1 MADAPEK
8 DDRTEEPTQRKL
20 DDAIAKCDVAKST
33 EINTLFVLGGFTLA
47 LMLSSGALAERLALT
62 LRGFLMNAHQV
73 PAGGAG
79 VLTAAKAALWA
90 GLLALALPAGIVAV
104 AALLGGGMQHRPLW
118 TLQPLTPQFSRISPL
133 AGVKRVFGKEA
144 FVGFAKG
151 LLKILI
157 VGAVATLVLWAERDR
172 LEGLARMQAGA
183 TLAAVLHL
191 SLKLLGGVLAAYAFL
206 AAGDAV
212 YQRLSWLQRQRM
224 SKRELKEEYKETE
237 GNPELKEEY
246 KETEGNPEVKA
257 KLKQIRAAR
266 VRRRMMAAV
275 PTATVV
281 IANPTHY
288 AVALRYERGMAAPVC
303 VAKGVDALALRIRAL
318 AAEHGVAVVENP
330 PLARALHAGVEIDR
344 EIPVEHYRA
353 VAEVIGAILRLRRR
367 PA

>member
-1 MADAPEK
+1 
-8 DDRTEEPTQRKL
+8 
-20 DDAIAKCDVAKST
+20 
-33 EINTLFVLGGFTLA
+33 
-47 LMLSSGALAERLALT
+47 
-62 LRGFLMNAHQV
+62 
-73 PAGGAG
+73 
-79 VLTAAKAALWA
+79 
-90 GLLALALPAGIVAV
+90 
-104 AALLGGGMQHRPLW
+104 MQHRPLW

-157 VGAVATLVLWAERDR
+157 VGAVAALVLWAERDR
-172 LEGLARMQAGA
+172 LEGLARMPAGA
-183 TLAAVLHL
+183 TLAAVLRL
-191 SLKLLGGVLAAYAFL
+191 SLKLLGGILAAYAFL

-237 GNPELKEEY
+237 GNPEI
-246 KETEGNPEVKA
+246 KA

>member
-20 DDAIAKCDVAKST
+20 DDAIAKGDVAKST

-47 LMLSSGALAERLALT
+47 LMLSSGAIAERLALT

-90 GLLALALPAGIVAV
+90 GLLALALPAGIVAA

-237 GNPELKEEY
+237 GNPE
-246 KETEGNPEVKA
+246 VKA

>member
-20 DDAIAKCDVAKST
+20 DDAIAKGDVAKST
-33 EINTLFVLGGFTLA
+33 EINTLFVLGGFTHA
-47 LMLSSGALAERLALT
+47 LMLSSGAIAERLALT

-79 VLTAAKAALWA
+79 VLTAAKTALWA
-90 GLLALALPAGIVAV
+90 GLLALALPAGIVAA

-191 SLKLLGGVLAAYAFL
+191 SLKLLGGVLAVYAFL

-237 GNPELKEEY
+237 GNPEI
-246 KETEGNPEVKA
+246 KA